1 MNDVCLGK
9 GKVENARNNPF
20 VSQIVTTS
28 DGQKLEI
35 PQMIG
40 SNTKIVPLKDGT
52 YKVITQGVCFPAP
65 KPKVTILTEEE
76 LVAKYGNK
84 TGKNLQLLA

>member
-1 MNDVCLGK
+1 MSVGM
-9 GKVENARNNPF
+9 GKVEYAKDNPY

-40 SNTKIVPLKDGT
+40 SDTKIVPQKDGT
-52 YKVITQGVCFPAP
+52 YKVISQGVRYPRP
-65 KPKVTILTEEE
+65 EPTVKILTEEE
-76 LVAKYGNK
+76 LIAKYGK
-84 TGKNLQLLA
+84 DTGKNLQVVA